1 VHLRTTACL
10 FFHATDV
17 SPQIEKKNK
26 NQNPARAPFSRAVVR
41 NYIVDIGV
49 GGHMSH
55 LYPGH
60 QATKQLGATPISV
73 SLRGVSSQHFG
84 PISRSGTRL
93 SLHEVLPM
101 HQRTVEMETA
111 NITIALENIQIGP
124 RDNDSDT
131 WMLSKGQLP
140 FEKKLSNQGRLS
152 LRIRS
157 SPGMKWVLKK
167 QAARAA
173 AAAECPKDILI
184 LTAPSIFKIST
195 IR

>member
-1 VHLRTTACL
+1 LREQLYAIAL
-10 FFHATDV
+10 RISALVAT
-17 SPQIEKKNK
+17 
-26 NQNPARAPFSRAVVR
+26 RATFIR
-41 NYIVDIGV
+41 I
-49 GGHMSH
+49 
-55 LYPGH
+55 
-60 QATKQLGATPISV
+60 TKQREQMGATPISA

-93 SLHEVLPM
+93 SWHELLPM
-101 HQRTVEMETA
+101 QQRTVDMETA

-157 SPGMKWVLKK
+157 SPGMKWVLINKLCERR
-167 QAARAA
+167 QRSNVQR
-173 AAAECPKDILI
+173 IY
-184 LTAPSIFKIST
+184 
-195 IR
+195 